1 MMGLGINPVWTSRLL
16 CGWGLALLLSTPV
29 WSENWTRYR
38 GDNGTGLSDATGI
51 PSQWSPGDYLWSR
64 DLPGLGHSSPVIYD
78 DRLFVTS
85 AVEEGALRYLFC
97 LDSRSGKELWS
108 RQLGMNRSHKH
119 SKSSWASSTPVT
131 DGRSVFVALADKE
144 RLLLSSYD
152 LEGQL
157 LWRRSLGRFSSQHGH
172 GVSPILYKDLIILPN
187 DQKGP
192 SSVIALDKAT
202 GQTRWSALRSIRR
215 TSYSTP
221 FVLSRPGK
229 EPQLICVSG
238 ASGVTSLKPET
249 GEVNWYTGEFPL
261 RTVASPVYGGGLITA
276 TCGGGGVGKLL
287 IAIDPDGAGAVS
299 DTHIKYR
306 IERNLPYVPTPV
318 VYQGHIF
325 LWYDNGVVRCLDVRS
340 GKNLWTQRIGGKY
353 SGSPI
358 CISGKLYCMSEAGE
372 VVVLAASP
380 EFQRIATNPLGD
392 PSHSTP
398 AVANGRLYLRT
409 FHRIFCIGKSE

>member
-1 MMGLGINPVWTSRLL
+1 MRLGVNRTFHLSLF
-16 CGWGLALLLSTPV
+16 CGWVLVCFLSLPV
-29 WSENWTRYR
+29 RSENWTRYR
-38 GDNGTGLSDATGI
+38 GDNGTGISNATEV
-51 PSQWSPGDYLWSR
+51 PTRWSPGDYLWSR
-64 DLPGLGHSSPVIYD
+64 DLPGLGHSSPVIFE

-85 AVEEGALRYLFC
+85 AVDEGAIRYLYC
-97 LDSRSGKELWS
+97 LNAKSGKEIWA

-131 DGRSVFVALADKE
+131 DGHAVYVALADKE

-152 LEGQL
+152 YAGTLI
-157 LWRRSLGRFSSQHGH
+157 WRRSLGRFSSQHGH

-192 SSVIALDKAT
+192 SSVVALDKAT
-202 GQTRWSALRSIRR
+202 GQTRWSALRSVRR

-221 FVLSRPGK
+221 FVLARPGT

-249 GEVNWYTGEFPL
+249 GDVNWFTGEFPL

-287 IAIDPDGAGAVS
+287 IAIDPNGKGAVA
-299 DTHIKYR
+299 DTHVKYR
-306 IERNLPYVPTPV
+306 IDRNLPYVPTPV
-318 VYQGHIF
+318 VYQDHIY
-325 LWYDNGVVRCLDVRS
+325 LWNDNGVVRCLDVRT
-340 GKNLWTQRIGGKY
+340 GKNLWTQRIGGNY

-358 CISGKLYCMSEAGE
+358 CISGRLYCMSEAGD

-380 EFQRIATNPLGD
+380 KFQQLATNPLGD
-392 PSHSTP
+392 GSHSTP
-398 AVANGRLYLRT
+398 AVAQGQLYLRT
-409 FHRIFCIGKSE
+409 FHKLFCIGKSE